1 MQKRS
6 NEPSVTGPRLLLVE
20 DQLDL
25 AELME
30 QALADEGNQVA
41 HAHSVFEALSMLDSS
56 RFDGAVLDV
65 ELRDGVVFPVADRLL
80 ELGIPYLFAS
90 AVYDQLVPVRHQRA
104 PFLAKP
110 FHVQGLQRAVRE
122 ALGKVQPSAP
132 ARH

>member
-1 MQKRS
+1 MQS
-6 NEPSVTGPRLLLVE
+6 NNERPAPLPRLLLVE

-25 AELME
+25 ADLME
-30 QALADEGNQVA
+30 QALTDEGNEIA
-41 HAHSVFEALSMLDSS
+41 HANSVFEALGMLDTGH
-56 RFDGAVLDV
+56 FDGAVLDV

-90 AVYDQLVPVRHQRA
+90 AVYDQLVPVRHRRA

-122 ALGKVQPSAP
+122 ALGRTTTAPPQP
-132 ARH
+132 H